1 MSDIRFCE
9 EPPTRRGGLCT
20 SRCIQPPVKQA
31 VLLIRKILVK
41 SAVGIHSAPEGRRIS
56 ADFTMN

>member
-9 EPPTRRGGLCT
+9 EP
-20 SRCIQPPVKQA
+20 PPVKQA